1 MVSQAS
7 TLSVSLHWLTA
18 VFVLFF
24 GVCIHNRTRKRK
36 DVMLYPRSKKMVR
49 KQKITKAMFSKR
61 TGLFHLPRQEDLLQP
76 PDIYILNQAQ

>member
-24 GVCIHNRTRKRK
+24 GVCIHNSTRKRCYA
-36 DVMLYPRSKKMVR
+36 VSTQQKMVR